1 MYLTKSRFKTGLSCP
16 TKLYYESN
24 PQDFVNNDDVN
35 EFMQA
40 LAKGGL
46 QVGELAKLYYPG
58 GVEIDGL
65 SKEEQ
70 LEQTRTALKQ
80 KNVVIYEAA
89 ILVDHKFIR
98 IDILV
103 KKGDSIQGIPFRL

>member
-16 TKLYYESN
+16 TKLYYQSN
-24 PQDFVNNDDVN
+24 PNDFDNNHDEN

-65 SKEEQ
+65 SKDVQ
-70 LEQTRTALKQ
+70 LEQ
-80 KNVVIYEAA
+80 KN
-89 ILVDHKFIR
+89 L
-98 IDILV
+98 
-103 KKGDSIQGIPFRL
+103 